1 MAGGCAGG
9 VHVRGRCVAW
19 AGAARSGCVFRV
31 PCSQKGNRTN
41 ACMGLPL
48 SAAGSNIVINNWEV
62 EVEEA
67 MGADKFE

>member
-1 MAGGCAGG
+1 
-9 VHVRGRCVAW
+9 
-19 AGAARSGCVFRV
+19 
-31 PCSQKGNRTN
+31 
-41 ACMGLPL
+41 MGLPL